1 MKHLTTFL
9 IRHLAGIL
17 ALTLLLLAPAV
28 RAQTAPPV
36 NTFLLPFT
44 YYAPAT
50 SGEPVLFTGQITLE
64 TQLVPDAIA
73 GPQLL
78 VNVIWSGLVGTAQP
92 SQTRYVLTG
101 QESVMLPHASLQTME
116 ISFPMVPSAGGPVL
130 TTRTGVANF
139 SFFVNTTTGAI
150 SSIASGSVS
159 VTGPGMGLMASYFGN
174 RELVGVPT
182 VQRMENVNFLF
193 QGKSPVPGVEGQNW
207 GARWEGYIMAA
218 EAGMYTFQTRSDD
231 GVRLRLSDVLVID
244 RDYYQGG
251 SDSVMQLKWRRPGS
265 TLFEPIPA
273 AQLDAVS
280 VATPVYTYSGR
291 GLLAQYFNNTSLSG
305 VPVLQRTEAVT
316 INIGN
321 GSPAP
326 GVVAT
331 DNYSVRWQGSLTIPV
346 TGSYVFQTRA
356 DDGVRLW
363 VNGVLMVNDWSSFL
377 ARDNTTVALNLTAGQ
392 QVSIVMEYYEG
403 GGDSTALL
411 RWRPPG
417 ASTYGLIPQTLLNP
431 PAGY

>member
-1 MKHLTTFL
+1 
-9 IRHLAGIL
+9 
-17 ALTLLLLAPAV
+17 
-28 RAQTAPPV
+28 
-36 NTFLLPFT
+36 
-44 YYAPAT
+44 
-50 SGEPVLFTGQITLE
+50 
-64 TQLVPDAIA
+64 
-73 GPQLL
+73 
-78 VNVIWSGLVGTAQP
+78 
-92 SQTRYVLTG
+92 
-101 QESVMLPHASLQTME
+101 ME

-244 RDYYQGG
+244 RWNDHGATDDTTAAIYLSAGQRLKVVLDYYQGG
-251 SDSVMQLKWRRPGS
+251 SDSVMQLKWKRPGS

-331 DNYSVRWQGSLTIPV
+331 DNYSVRWQGSLTIPI